1 MELPNINFT
10 TKTIS
15 MIAKRALFE
24 GRVQGVGFRYT
35 IKQLAMGF
43 DVVGWVK
50 NLPDGSVELQLMGEE
65 EEVEEFLREIV
76 EESSMARNI
85 KDMHALEIP
94 PLDDAKGFRII

>member
-1 MELPNINFT
+1 MELPNTNFT

-15 MIAKRALFE
+15 MISKRALFE

-43 DVVGWVK
+43 DIVGGVK
-50 NLPDGSVELQLMGEE
+50 NLPDGRVELELMGEE

-76 EESSMARNI
+76 EECAMARNI
-85 KDMHALEIP
+85 TDMHTEDMP
-94 PLDDAKGFRII
+94 PLHNAKGFRII

>member
-65 EEVEEFLREIV
+65 DEVEEFLREIV

-85 KDMHALEIP
+85 KDMHTQEIP
-94 PLDDAKGFRII
+94 PLDDAKGFRMI